1 MMPGMNG
8 FEVLKNL
15 RSRGIT
21 TPIIVL
27 SAISQREAV
36 LKVLSAGVKSYMIKP
51 LKPDA
56 ILKKAIEILQTSV

>member
-8 FEVLKNL
+8 FEVIRKMKEAE
-15 RSRGIT
+15 IE

-36 LKVLSAGVKSYMIKP
+36 LKVLQAGVKSYMIKP
-51 LKPDA
+51 LKPEA
-56 ILKKAIEILQTSV
+56 IIKKSIEVLQAAI